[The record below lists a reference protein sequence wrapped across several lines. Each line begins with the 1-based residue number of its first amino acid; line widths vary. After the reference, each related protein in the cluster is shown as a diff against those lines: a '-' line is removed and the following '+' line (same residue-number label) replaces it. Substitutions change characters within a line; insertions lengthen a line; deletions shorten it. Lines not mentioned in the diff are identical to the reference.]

1 MNKFNA
7 PKQNTSESL
16 IYFLNQVA
24 QQDKEAFSALYEA
37 THRKLFGVVYRILK
51 HQALSEE
58 ILQEVYLKIWEK
70 APSYNKSV
78 ASPMTWM
85 ITIARNRT
93 IDEIRR
99 NQLPSSEQ
107 DVDFDSIT
115 DDSMMP
121 DETFY
126 RSRELEKLEACLSG
140 LDSPRAEMIRAAYLE
155 GLSRQELADHFHQP
169 IGTIKTWLHRSIKQL
184 QGCMTL

>member
-1 MNKFNA
+1 MNQPNL
-7 PKQNTSESL
+7 PEQHTSESL
-16 IYFLNQVA
+16 SRLLNQVA
-24 QQDKEAFSALYEA
+24 QKDKHAFSVLYEA

-58 ILQEVYLKIWEK
+58 ILQEVYLKIWDK
-70 APSYNKSV
+70 ASSYSASV

-93 IDEIRR
+93 IDEVRR
-99 NQLPSSEQ
+99 NQIPSSEE
-107 DVDFDSIT
+107 DVDFDAIP

-126 RSRELEKLEACLSG
+126 KSRELVKLEACLDG
-140 LDSPRAEMIRAAYLE
+140 LDSPRAEMIKAAYLE
-155 GLSRQELADHFHQP
+155 GLSRQELAEHFHQP